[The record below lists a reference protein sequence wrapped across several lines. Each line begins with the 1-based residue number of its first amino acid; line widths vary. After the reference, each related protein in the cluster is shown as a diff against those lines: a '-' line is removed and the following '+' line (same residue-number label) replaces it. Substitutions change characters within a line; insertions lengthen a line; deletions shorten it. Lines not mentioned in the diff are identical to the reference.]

1 MAHQPPFFKKKAA
14 LSSVEW
20 SLFALFFAAG
30 NVSAQTAGADASLKP
45 VTVSERS
52 AAPLA
57 DVTGFGDQP
66 LERSPFAA
74 TVIDAATIVDTGA
87 RRLSDL
93 YRLDASVS
101 DAYNAVG
108 YWDYASMRGFVIDQ
122 TSNWRRDGLPIS
134 AETSLPLENRER
146 VEFLKGTSGIQA
158 GTSAPGGLVNLV
170 IKRPTEKPLRTLRLE
185 TNHRGGLL
193 AHADLGGRFGENRRF
208 GYRLNLAAEDVRSH
222 ASGADGSRHL
232 LALAMDWRV
241 SPDTVIEG
249 EWETSRRRQPSVP
262 GLSLT
267 GSTLPAP
274 NPFININTQPWSQ
287 ANVFDNLSG
296 SLGIQQAINSQWR
309 WQAQIGTQRL
319 KSQDRLAYPYG
330 CFDAGTGAYYAD
342 RYCPNGDFDL
352 YDFRSTNERRRTHAA
367 QIRAIGQLDTGAVR
381 HHLSFGVLAS
391 RFIDRGEPQAD
402 NNSAVGTGNLFTLP
416 VLPPDPTFGDPYT
429 NRTERSTEFFAYDA
443 IQWSPAFQTWLGLRH
458 TRLHRE
464 SVRTDGSRATAYTRA
479 ISTPWLAATWQLT
492 PATMF
497 YASVGKGVESEV
509 APGRSRYT
517 NAGQPL
523 PALRSRQTELGVK
536 NQTDRATWS
545 ATVFDITRPLWGD
558 AGSCDVAGSCT
569 RQVDGEVRHRGLEL
583 AGGWQAGPWHLNG
596 STTWLDAERRH
607 AVINPGLNGKRPTNV
622 PGWTLRAQVR
632 YRLAA
637 VPGLSVEG
645 ALSHEGRRAVLP
657 DESVML
663 PSWTRLDTAL
673 RYETR
678 LLGQRATWSLSVDNV
693 ANRRGFVESPYQ
705 YSHIYLF
712 PAAPRTVRLGLHAG
726 F

>member
-1 MAHQPPFFKKKAA
+1 MFAIVFASGNAFAQPAA
-14 LSSVEW
+14 
-20 SLFALFFAAG
+20 
-30 NVSAQTAGADASLKP
+30 TDASLKT
-45 VTVSERS
+45 VTVNERN
-52 AAPLA
+52 AAPQA
-57 DVTGFGDQP
+57 DITGFGDQP

-74 TVIDAATIVDTGA
+74 TVVDAATIADTGA

-108 YWDYASMRGFVIDQ
+108 YWDYASVRGFVIDQ

-146 VEFLKGTSGIQA
+146 VEFLKGTSGIQT
-158 GTSAPGGLVNLV
+158 GTSAPGGLVNQV
-170 IKRPTEKPLRTLRLE
+170 IKRPTETDLRTLRLE
-185 TNHRGGLL
+185 SSHRGGLL
-193 AHADLGGRFGENRRF
+193 AHADLGGRFGDKRRF
-208 GYRLNLAAEDVRSH
+208 GYRLNLAAEDIRSP
-222 ASGADGSRHL
+222 AAGADGSRHL
-232 LALAMDWRV
+232 LALAVDWRV

-249 EWETSRRRQPSVP
+249 EFETSRRRQPSVP

-267 GSTLPAP
+267 GNTLPPA

-309 WQAQIGTQRL
+309 WQAQVGTQRL
-319 KSQDRLAYPYG
+319 TTRDRLAYPYG
-330 CFDAGTGAYYAD
+330 CFDAGSGAYYAD

-352 YDFRSTNERRRTHAA
+352 YDYRSENERRQTHAA
-367 QIRAIGQLDTGAVR
+367 QLKAVGQVDTGAVR
-381 HHLSFGVLAS
+381 HHLSFGLLAS
-391 RFIDRGEPQAD
+391 RFTDRGDPQAD
-402 NNSAVGTGNLFTLP
+402 NNWAVGTGNLFTLP
-416 VLPPDPTFGDPYT
+416 ALPPDPTFSDPYT
-429 NRTERSTEFFAYDA
+429 QRSERSTEFFVYDA
-443 IQWSPAFQTWLGLRH
+443 IQWSAGFQTWLGLRH

-464 SVRTDGSRATAYTRA
+464 SVRTDGSRATAYDRTL
-479 ISTPWLAATWQLT
+479 STPWLAATWQLT
-492 PATMF
+492 PATMV
-497 YASVGKGVESEV
+497 YASTGEGVESEV

-536 NQTDRATWS
+536 SQSGVTTWS

-569 RQVDGEVRHRGLEL
+569 RQADGDVRHRGLEL
-583 AGGWQAGPWHLNG
+583 AGGWRSRAWTLNA
-596 STTWLDAERRH
+596 SATWLDAQRRNSTL
-607 AVINPGLNGKRPTNV
+607 NPALNGKRPTNV
-622 PGWTLRAQVR
+622 PDWVLRAQAR
-632 YRLAA
+632 YRVAA
-637 VPGLSVEG
+637 VPGLSLEG

-657 DESVML
+657 DESLML
-663 PSWTRLDTAL
+663 PSWTRVDAAL

-678 LLGQRATWSLSVDNV
+678 LLGQRAIWSLSVDNL
-693 ANRRGFVESPYQ
+693 ANRRAFQESPYQ
-705 YSHIYLF
+705 YSHVYLF
-712 PAAPRTVRLGLHAG
+712 PMAPRTVRLGLQTR